1 MNLTSKHRWE
11 QIRRRWRVVAV
22 VTVLTTLAATAYALT
37 ASATYTGKS
46 TLMLSG
52 RTPEQDAV
60 MVVGYLTLFNDPATI
75 GRLKA
80 TNGIPEDVTA
90 EALTAGA
97 SPILNIEATASD
109 PKVAQD
115 AAQKMAQTFS
125 TDINATQQKGKNSRL
140 ADLEN
145 QLGGVNPLAPDG
157 SVNTYFTE
165 LQTQIDQV
173 KSDPTNELMVLQLR
187 AGVNEKAPNTVLSI
201 VSGVLGGL
209 LLGVLAALGLAA
221 LSTGPANSADLRQRT
236 GIRTLVDV
244 PAAADV
250 ERNRLRRQ
258 RLRMLANVVSLEG
271 PPVPRVVAVADAR
284 GGSEAREVAEALA
297 RSCAEQGS
305 RTVLVYADNDLT
317 PPAGGIGFNDAL
329 AEAGVVQTILAG
341 GNVELLK
348 TMPAGSPVVDRYS
361 LMTRERIAAILE
373 ELRAAAD
380 NIVIAS
386 PPIADSAE
394 APVLCAAADVTILAV
409 TRNSSKF
416 ADIGAAAEVIEKAH
430 GHLLGAVLIDPPG
443 ADHPVVP
450 ADDRPGA
457 HALDR
462 SAERSAGAS
471 SADAI
476 R

>member
-1 MNLTSKHRWE
+1 MNLTSRQRWE

-22 VTVLTTLAATAYALT
+22 LTVLTTLAATAYALT

-75 GRLKA
+75 ARLKA
-80 TNGIPEDVTA
+80 TNGIPEAVTA

-97 SPILNIEATASD
+97 SPILNIEATAND

-125 TDINATQQKGKNSRL
+125 TDINATQQKGKDSRL

-145 QLGGVNPLAPDG
+145 QLTGVNPLAPDG
-157 SVNTYFTE
+157 SVNTYYTE

-187 AGVNEKAPNTVLSI
+187 AGVNEKAPSTVFSI
-201 VSGVLGGL
+201 AAGLLGGL

-221 LSTGPANSADLRQRT
+221 LSTRPANSADLRQRT

-244 PAAADV
+244 PGAGDV
-250 ERNRLRRQ
+250 VRDRLRRE

-271 PPVPRVVAVADAR
+271 PPTPRVIAVADTR

-297 RSCAEQGS
+297 RSSAEQGS
-305 RTVLVYADNDLT
+305 RTVLVYADNDPT

-329 AEAGVVQTILAG
+329 AKVGVVQTVLAG

-348 TMPAGSPVVDRYS
+348 TMPAGSPLVDRYS
-361 LMTRERIAAILE
+361 LMTRERISAILE

-380 NIVIAS
+380 NVIVAT

-394 APVLCAAADVTILAV
+394 TPVLCAAADVAILAV
-409 TRNSSKF
+409 TRNSSKYS
-416 ADIGAAAEVIEKAH
+416 DITAAADAVEKAR
-430 GHLLGAVLIDPPG
+430 GRLLGAVLIDQPG
-443 ADHPVVP
+443 ADHPGVP
-450 ADDRPGA
+450 ADDRSDG
-457 HALDR
+457 R
-462 SAERSAGAS
+462 FERFSSPQAGAS
-471 SADAI
+471 SAEVI